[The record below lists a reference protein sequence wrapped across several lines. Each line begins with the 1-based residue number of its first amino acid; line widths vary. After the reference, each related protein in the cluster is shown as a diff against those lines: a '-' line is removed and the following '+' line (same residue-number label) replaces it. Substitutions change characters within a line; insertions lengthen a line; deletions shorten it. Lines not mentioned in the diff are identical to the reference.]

1 MQILTHPLYTKFV
14 KTITLTL
21 TPFITKQLALQTR

>member
-1 MQILTHPLYTKFV
+1 MQILINPLHTKFV

-21 TPFITKQLALQTR
+21 TPFITKQLALETR